1 MSNAY
6 AQKSDSPAHTAKA
19 AELRK
24 KAEALRD
31 AETDA
36 DMKGIYEQVL
46 QGAGGE

>member
-1 MSNAY
+1 MSIEATE
-6 AQKSDSPAHTAKA
+6 AMSVKA
-19 AELRK
+19 AIEYLSS
-24 KAEALRD
+24 LRD